1 MLRLKEN
8 FLQTICLCR
17 NLGKFDSACEK
28 RSGISLTHS
37 YVTLFEHTTCVTS
50 KNKTKNA
57 AYAICHRRRV
67 LTVRWCNY
75 AALAGRESWVG
86 VFLLFFFL
94 HGALTWRVLTAPLWT
109 PSLPSSLSPDI
120 YHSLQLPPLTPVKHL
135 LATYAHLIN
144 VYSTL

>member
-17 NLGKFDSACEK
+17 NLGNFDSPCEK
-28 RSGISLTHS
+28 HAGISLIHS

-50 KNKTKNA
+50 KKKKCCLCNLS
-57 AYAICHRRRV
+57 YREYWQFDDAIIQHS
-67 LTVRWCNY
+67 LDMK
-75 AALAGRESWVG
+75 AEL
-86 VFLLFFFL
+86 VFFFLFFFL
-94 HGALTWRVLTAPLWT
+94 HGARTWRVLTAPLWT
-109 PSLPSSLSPDI
+109 LSLPSSLSPDI
-120 YHSLQLPPLTPVKHL
+120 YHSLQLPLLTNIKHL